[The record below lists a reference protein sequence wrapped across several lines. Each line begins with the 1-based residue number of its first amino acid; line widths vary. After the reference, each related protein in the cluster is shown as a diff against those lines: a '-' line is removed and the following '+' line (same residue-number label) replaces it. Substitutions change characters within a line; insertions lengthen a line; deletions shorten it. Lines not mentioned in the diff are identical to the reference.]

1 MRAWYAGNG
10 NGLQGNL
17 RMNGSGTMPMLGP
30 DVQQLSVHVERI
42 TPDILHVKIGAP
54 GRWEV
59 PKTVFKAQNVTGITA
74 AAMTLVILKLCS
86 AMSPALSFL
95 GSITQLPW
103 PLMACAV
110 AVARE
115 YAISCKATWSLGDDM
130 RTPQATVP

>member
-1 MRAWYAGNG
+1 MRARHAGNG

-59 PKTVFKAQNVTGITA
+59 PKTVFKAQNVTGIAPATIK
-74 AAMTLVILKLCS
+74 LVILKLCS
-86 AMSPALSFL
+86 AESPALLFL
-95 GSITQLPW
+95 GSVTQSSR
-103 PLMACAV
+103 PLMACA
-110 AVARE
+110 AAM
-115 YAISCKATWSLGDDM
+115 AMGICHLS
-130 RTPQATVP
+130 